1 LSEVSLF
8 FYFRAV
14 ILQFY
19 ATQQQQCEEITMH
32 GVCFYEDK
40 IRVFFKGI
48 LISVHDLIQENEAY
62 LSFRNAQEQFN

>member
-1 LSEVSLF
+1 
-8 FYFRAV
+8 
-14 ILQFY
+14 
-19 ATQQQQCEEITMH
+19 MH

-48 LISVHDLIQENEAY
+48 LISVHELIQENEAY

>member
-1 LSEVSLF
+1 
-8 FYFRAV
+8 
-14 ILQFY
+14 
-19 ATQQQQCEEITMH
+19 MH

-62 LSFRNAQEQFN
+62 LSFRNIQEQFN